1 MDSHHEITAQGN
13 GLEVAA
19 NCSDLVNSMPPC
31 MGAGVWW
38 GKWESWGSVRKTKN

>member
-31 MGAGVWW
+31 MGGGGGGGSGRAGEV
-38 GKWESWGSVRKTKN
+38 